1 MEQAMKEMA
10 LEIHPNKSCY
20 TVGGG
25 KTFTEDVNKEIVC
38 IDIHETQYHTAPFQ
52 QAASSP
58 GAG

>member
-1 MEQAMKEMA
+1 MKEMA

-38 IDIHETQYHTAPFQ
+38 IDIHETQYHTEPFQ